1 MGGKPDI
8 IRAIV
13 LIFAVGLVITG
24 FTSLQASEDR
34 PSAVTKSSVPADS
47 AYVVRTPVAR

>member
-8 IRAIV
+8 IKAVV

-24 FTSLQASEDR
+24 FTTIQASEKQPRAYSGSVMDANQ
-34 PSAVTKSSVPADS
+34 AVES
-47 AYVVRTPVAR
+47 RWNR